1 MTTALREDT
10 MKTGVRMLASLSLLV
25 CTALLGGCAT
35 ILDGSTQEMSFQTNP
50 ENVVVSLIHS
60 VPDPN
65 AEVDWTKKNS
75 RDVSPRPMHDETR
88 ILGKTPFTVQLDRM
102 EGQRIEFSKEGY
114 KPISMKLTTT
124 TNGAFWGNILF
135 GGLPGSTTDAMSGAI
150 YEYSPSQFF
159 VTLNPEM
166 STTIDQGTGQPQRDK
181 ALAFIVRR
189 YTSLMADLSKG
200 IGEDWSALKGLLH
213 IGQGQEPDARK
224 KIQALAM
231 VYPDI
236 AVFATHV
243 TDLYLK

>member
-1 MTTALREDT
+1 
-10 MKTGVRMLASLSLLV
+10 MKTGIMMLGSLSLWA
-25 CTALLGGCAT
+25 CAALLSGCAT
-35 ILDGSTQEMSFQTNP
+35 ILDGTTQEMSFQTNP
-50 ENVVVSLIHS
+50 ENVVVSLIRS

-65 AEVDWTKKNS
+65 VKVEWTTKNS
-75 RDVSPRPMHDETR
+75 RDVSPTPMRDEVR
-88 ILGKTPFTVQLDRM
+88 ILGKTPFTLQLDRM

-114 KPISMKLTTT
+114 KPISRKLTTT
-124 TNGAFWGNILF
+124 TNGAIWGNLLL
-135 GGLPGSTTDAMSGAI
+135 GGLVGSTTDGMSGAI

-159 VTLNPEM
+159 VTLNPEV

-213 IGQGQEPDARK
+213 LGPGQEPDARK